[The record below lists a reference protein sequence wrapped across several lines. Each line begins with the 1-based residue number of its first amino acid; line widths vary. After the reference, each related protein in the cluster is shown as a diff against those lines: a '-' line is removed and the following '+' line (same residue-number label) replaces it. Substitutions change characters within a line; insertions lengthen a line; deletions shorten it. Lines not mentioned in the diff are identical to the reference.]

1 MNNLHELFPRL
12 DRKTE
17 NDRSDNIVNLE
28 KFEREIADVH
38 QLCEFISEMAFDLAL
53 MSRQA
58 GMNGVAQMLSL
69 AALEVGLS
77 RNN

>member
-1 MNNLHELFPRL
+1 MNKLHELFPMQNCV
-12 DRKTE
+12 TE
-17 NDRSDNIVNLE
+17 EEGAENIVRLE
-28 KFEREIADVH
+28 KFEREDADSR

-53 MSRQA
+53 MSRKA

-69 AALEVGLS
+69 AALEVGLC